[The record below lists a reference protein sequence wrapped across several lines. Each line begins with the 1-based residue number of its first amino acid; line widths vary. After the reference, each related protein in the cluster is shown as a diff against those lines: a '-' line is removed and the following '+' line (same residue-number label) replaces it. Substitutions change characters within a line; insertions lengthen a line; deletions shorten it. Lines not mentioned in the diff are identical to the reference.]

1 MGITVLLLLF
11 VSSHMVNSNVETRSD
26 GDPTD
31 LPSDLAE
38 AFRRAGSLDERPETL
53 EAGFSA
59 VTDRL
64 NKAGVTIA
72 PEDMYQS
79 EPTRHA
85 VHLNETVKHVPCV
98 MDALIVALLHDDD
111 IVETHSESPQDGE
124 TIRFRV
130 TEDDVTVVPA
140 SAVISFGLGIEE
152 STNPD
157 FNSIKDT
164 LNAPDASIPTTCS
177 VINAFPDSA
186 SFERWAAEI
195 SEATLMEITVEKAF
209 SLSKRAAR
217 AHVGNGE

>member
-1 MGITVLLLLF
+1 MGITVLPIPF
-11 VSSHMVNSNVETRSD
+11 VSSHMVNSNVETRSE
-26 GDPTD
+26 GDQTD
-31 LPSDLAE
+31 LPPRLAE
-38 AFRRAGSLDERPETL
+38 AFRRAGYLDERPETL

-64 NKAGVTIA
+64 NEAGVTIA

-85 VHLNETVKHVPCV
+85 VHIDGAIEYVPCV

-111 IVETHSESPQDGE
+111 VVEIDSESPQEGE

-130 TEDDVTVVPA
+130 TEDDVTVVPT

-157 FNSIKDT
+157 FGSLKDT

-177 VINAFPDSA
+177 VINAFPDSS
-186 SFERWAAEI
+186 SFERWVAEV
-195 SEATLMEITVEKAF
+195 SEAALVEITVEKAF
-209 SLSKRAAR
+209 DLSKRAVR
-217 AHVGNGE
+217 AHVAE

>member
-1 MGITVLLLLF
+1 
-11 VSSHMVNSNVETRSD
+11 MVNSNVETKSD
-26 GDPTD
+26 GHRTD

-38 AFRRAGSLDERPETL
+38 AFRRAGSLDERPENL

-59 VTDRL
+59 VTDQL
-64 NKAGVTIA
+64 NEAGVTIA
-72 PEDMYQS
+72 PEDMYQP

-85 VHLNETVKHVPCV
+85 VHLGETVKHVPCV

-111 IVETHSESPQDGE
+111 TVEIHSKSPESGE

-130 TEDDVTVVPA
+130 TEDDVTVTPA

-157 FNSIKDT
+157 FDSLKDT

-177 VINAFPDSA
+177 VTNAFPDSA

-195 SEATLMEITVEKAF
+195 SEAAVVEITVEKAF
-209 SLSKRAAR
+209 SLSKQAAR
-217 AHVGNGE
+217 THIGE

>member
-1 MGITVLLLLF
+1 
-11 VSSHMVNSNVETRSD
+11 MVNSNVETRSD
-26 GDPTD
+26 TD

-38 AFRRAGSLDERPETL
+38 AFRRAGSLDGRPETL

-64 NKAGVTIA
+64 NEAGVTIV
-72 PEDMYQS
+72 PEDVYQP

-85 VHLNETVKHVPCV
+85 VHIDGTVKHIPCV

-111 IVETHSESPQDGE
+111 TVEIHSESPEDGE

-152 STNPD
+152 SANPD
-157 FNSIKDT
+157 FDSLKDS

-177 VINAFPDSA
+177 VINAFPNSA

-195 SEATLMEITVEKAF
+195 SEAALVEITVEKAF
-209 SLSKRAAR
+209 SLSKQATRT
-217 AHVGNGE
+217 HVGK